1 MEENSNY
8 SALCGFSANHESFAA
23 GEAVCLFGCST
34 VKDTVQAS
42 IKVKI

>member
-23 GEAVCLFGCST
+23 GEAECVCLD
-34 VKDTVQAS
+34 VAQ
-42 IKVKI
+42 